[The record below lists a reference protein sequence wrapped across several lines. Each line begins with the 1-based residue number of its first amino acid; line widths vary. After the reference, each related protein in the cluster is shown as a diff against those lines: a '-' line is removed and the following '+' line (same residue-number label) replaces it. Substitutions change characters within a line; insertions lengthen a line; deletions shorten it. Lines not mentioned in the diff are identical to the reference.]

1 MKIMHDDSYFSPDD
15 LKAPHWDTGLV
26 RRIMPYL
33 ARWRG
38 HFLLSILLVLAGT
51 AVQIS
56 LPYLLGKAVD
66 QGLKQNN
73 HEALLHYV
81 LLYGSGHFMFFV
93 LSAARNWL
101 LQYTGQKV
109 LHDLRNSL
117 FNHLQKLPISFFD
130 HTPTGRL
137 VTRVTNDVATLAEL
151 FSAALVNVSG
161 QILVLIGTAAMMMG
175 LHFKLGAAALITSPI
190 LFAAA
195 WFLKVRMREAF
206 RLARAKLAM
215 LNAVLAEN
223 ISGMNVIQ
231 IYNQEA
237 EREKKFDVMNTDLK
251 KAELDS
257 VFYNSFFFPAVT
269 IVNAL
274 TMAIIIIYGGWLVQQ
289 SSISIGLLVAFI
301 AYTQAFYD
309 PVRQISEKVSI
320 FQSSMAS
327 AERVFSLMDE
337 SPEPDLDE
345 GKEFSSFEKAIE
357 FSNFSFSYSPDKPI
371 IKNLNLKI
379 EKGQRIAIVGH
390 TGAGKTTLASLL
402 KRFYEYSQGQ
412 LSLDSVDLKA
422 YSRSSIRRK
431 IALIQQDVTIFSGNI
446 KDNIFLEEGSYDED
460 KMQKIIAE
468 LEMQTLLD
476 RLPNG
481 LETEIFERGSNL
493 SAGQRQL
500 IAFCRALATDP
511 EILILDEATSS
522 VDSETES
529 IIQRAVLRLTSNRTS
544 LIIAHRLST
553 IQNCDRIIV
562 LHNGRLV
569 EEGTHEELLAAE
581 GHYHKL
587 YELQFSQSN

>member
-1 MKIMHDDSYFSPDD
+1 
-15 LKAPHWDTGLV
+15 
-26 RRIMPYL
+26 
-33 ARWRG
+33 
-38 HFLLSILLVLAGT
+38 
-51 AVQIS
+51 
-56 LPYLLGKAVD
+56 
-66 QGLKQNN
+66 
-73 HEALLHYV
+73 
-81 LLYGSGHFMFFV
+81 
-93 LSAARNWL
+93 
-101 LQYTGQKV
+101 
-109 LHDLRNSL
+109 
-117 FNHLQKLPISFFD
+117 
-130 HTPTGRL
+130 
-137 VTRVTNDVATLAEL
+137 
-151 FSAALVNVSG
+151 
-161 QILVLIGTAAMMMG
+161 
-175 LHFKLGAAALITSPI
+175 
-190 LFAAA
+190 
-195 WFLKVRMREAF
+195 
-206 RLARAKLAM
+206 
-215 LNAVLAEN
+215 
-223 ISGMNVIQ
+223 
-231 IYNQEA
+231 
-237 EREKKFDVMNTDLK
+237 
-251 KAELDS
+251 
-257 VFYNSFFFPAVT
+257 
-269 IVNAL
+269 
-274 TMAIIIIYGGWLVQQ
+274 
-289 SSISIGLLVAFI
+289 VAFI

-357 FSNFSFSYSPDKPI
+357 FRNFSFSYSPDKPI